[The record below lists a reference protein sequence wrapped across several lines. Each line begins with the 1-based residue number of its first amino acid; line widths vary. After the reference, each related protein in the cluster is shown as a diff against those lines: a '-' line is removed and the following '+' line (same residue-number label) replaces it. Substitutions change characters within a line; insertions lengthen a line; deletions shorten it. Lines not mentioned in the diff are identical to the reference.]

1 MDSRA
6 PIFGFNDARDAI
18 VRAVIDRVVGATKDP
33 LLAMNEAAYQETKRL
48 EGSRDPH
55 DLRELAEWQR
65 LARSLGRM
73 HDAERRRRLR
83 ELAEQYAWDTAGNFD
98 RRVYQLSSRL
108 LPPVVS
114 ALLAPRKLATIV
126 HDPRRLVSLELL
138 ADRVLVQGPLAKLR
152 SLVRQGTAVYVPTHL
167 SNLDSIVFGYALER
181 AGLPPATYGAG
192 KNLFTNPVLSF
203 FMHNLG
209 AYRVDRRIRHNLYKD
224 VLKTYSS
231 VLLERGYHSLFFPGG
246 TRSRSGGVE
255 RRLKLGLVGSA
266 FEAYTRTLQ
275 SGRERRIFF
284 VPATINYLITLE
296 AETLIADFLSEA
308 GKGRFIIEDDESS
321 RIGRIAS
328 FLRKLLA
335 MNAAVVIRF
344 SEPLDPFGNRVDEL
358 GRSYDARGREV
369 DPASYVRDR
378 DGNAVID
385 AARDAQYARELGEEL
400 CRAYAR
406 DTVVMATHVVAAAS
420 FARLRGHAPAADL
433 FTVLRQRDVLTVPR
447 DDLAA
452 DVVALCDRLRALERQ
467 GCIVLG
473 EDVRLGSGGDIIE
486 RALRA
491 FAGYHSAPVLASRPD
506 GIALCDTN
514 LLFYYQNRLAAH
526 GVAWDVIAP
535 PGVPTGLPVQPPL
548 PPLPPSSPAYVP
560 RDDRGAA
567 SPRAGDGSA
576 GGTSAG
582 GTSAGGTSAGGTSA
596 GGTSAGSASAG
607 GTSAGSASAGGAS
620 ARAGSAHGAGGVR

>member
-6 PIFGFNDARDAI
+6 PIFGFNDARDEI
-18 VRAVIDRVVGATKDP
+18 VRTVVDRVIGATRDP
-33 LLAMNEAAYQETKRL
+33 LLAMNEAAYQEAKRL
-48 EGSRDPH
+48 EGSRKPQDV
-55 DLRELAEWQR
+55 RELGEWQR

-83 ELAEQYAWDTAGNFD
+83 ELAEEYAWDIAGNFD

-114 ALLAPRKLATIV
+114 ALLAPRKLVTV
-126 HDPRRLVSLELL
+126 VRDPRKLVSLELL
-138 ADRVLVQGPLAKLR
+138 ADRVLVEGPLAKLR
-152 SLVRQGTAVYVPTHL
+152 SLVQRGTAVYVPTHL
-167 SNLDSIVFGYALER
+167 SNMDSIVFGYALER

-224 VLKTYSS
+224 VLKTYSG

-266 FEAYTRTLQ
+266 FEAYTRTLI
-275 SGRERRIFF
+275 SGRERRVFF

-344 SEPLDPFGNRVDEL
+344 SEPIDPFGNRVDEL
-358 GRSYDARGREV
+358 GRSFDARGREV
-369 DPASYVRDR
+369 DPASYVKDQG
-378 DGNAVID
+378 GNAVID
-385 AARDAQYARELGEEL
+385 AARDAQYARELGEEI

-420 FARLRGHAPAADL
+420 FARLRSHSPAADL

-452 DVVALCDRLRALERQ
+452 DVVALCDRLRALEQR

-473 EDVRLGSGGDIIE
+473 EDVRLGSGGDIVE
-486 RALRA
+486 RAMRA
-491 FAGYHSAPVLASRPD
+491 FAGYHSSPVLDSRPD

-535 PGVPTGLPVQPPL
+535 PGVPSDLQVQPPL
-548 PPLPPSSPAYVP
+548 PPLAPASSPPFVDEQGVLEEQRGSASSPSSS
-560 RDDRGAA
+560 
-567 SPRAGDGSA
+567 SPRAGAADAHVGSMN
-576 GGTSAG
+576 
-582 GTSAGGTSAGGTSA
+582 
-596 GGTSAGSASAG
+596 
-607 GTSAGSASAGGAS
+607 
-620 ARAGSAHGAGGVR
+620 GAGGGQ

>member
-6 PIFGFNDARDAI
+6 PIFGFNDARDEI
-18 VRAVIDRVVGATKDP
+18 VRTVVDRVIGATRDP
-33 LLAMNEAAYQETKRL
+33 LLAMNEAAYQEAKRL
-48 EGSRDPH
+48 EGSRKPQDV
-55 DLRELAEWQR
+55 RELGEWQR

-83 ELAEQYAWDTAGNFD
+83 ELAEEYAWDIAGNFD

-114 ALLAPRKLATIV
+114 ALLAPRKLVTV
-126 HDPRRLVSLELL
+126 VRDPRKLVSLELL

-152 SLVRQGTAVYVPTHL
+152 SLVQRGTAVYVPTHL
-167 SNLDSIVFGYALER
+167 SNMDSIVFGYALER

-246 TRSRSGGVE
+246 TRSRSGGIE

-266 FEAYTRTLQ
+266 FEAYTRTLL

-358 GRSYDARGREV
+358 GRSFDARGREV
-369 DPASYVRDR
+369 DPASYVKDQ
-378 DGNAVID
+378 DGVPNID
-385 AARDAQYARELGEEL
+385 AARDAQYARELGEEI

-420 FARLRGHAPAADL
+420 FARLRAHAPAADL

-452 DVVALCDRLRALERQ
+452 DVMALCDRLRALEQQ
-467 GCIVLG
+467 GCVVLG
-473 EDVRLGSGGDIIE
+473 EDVRLGSGGDIVE

-491 FAGYHSAPVLASRPD
+491 FAGYHATPVLDSRPD
-506 GIALCDTN
+506 GIAICDTN

-535 PGVPTGLPVQPPL
+535 PGVPSGLQVQPPL
-548 PPLPPSSPAYVP
+548 PPLAPSTPPPSFDEQQQQP
-560 RDDRGAA
+560 RGA
-567 SPRAGDGSA
+567 SSA
-576 GGTSAG
+576 R
-582 GTSAGGTSAGGTSA
+582 
-596 GGTSAGSASAG
+596 
-607 GTSAGSASAGGAS
+607 GGAAA
-620 ARAGSAHGAGGVR
+620 ARAGSAGSMNGAGGGR